1 MIQMVISSFFTRIL
15 QYALCKSE
23 AEKLSIFSSVS
34 FPRKLQLDNQNLQ
47 KIDSLFTE
55 LQEESLEENLMQKE
69 NILALITRI
78 YIQSVRLFSKDQQLL
93 NPANVFSYIRHY
105 QEFEALLE
113 EHFLVRKSS
122 SYYADLLGITAKHLN
137 RITQTVV
144 QKGFR
149 CYYRKG
155 NTGSQKNVDLSE
167 RKPYRYCFQTGI

>member
-1 MIQMVISSFFTRIL
+1 MHYVNQ
-15 QYALCKSE
+15 
-23 AEKLSIFSSVS
+23 KLKNFPFFSSVS

-105 QEFEALLE
+105 REFEALLE

-144 QKGFR
+144 QKR
-149 CYYRKG
+149 LPMLLPKG
-155 NTGSQKNVDLSE
+155 
-167 RKPYRYCFQTGI
+167 